1 LGDRSR
7 QRILLI
13 GMMGAGKSTVGGLLA
28 SRLGWPYSDS
38 DAEVELATGA
48 TVPEIFELS
57 GEASFRAEETR
68 VLEAATSSD
77 GPVVVSV
84 AGGAVLSPDNR
95 HLIKSA
101 GFVVW
106 LRAEVKT
113 LAARVGQGA
122 GRPLLNPDPFSALS
136 RLYEERRPLYQQL
149 ADLIVDVDGLSP
161 GEIVDRILAARDD
174 ACA

>member
-1 LGDRSR
+1 
-7 QRILLI
+7 
-13 GMMGAGKSTVGGLLA
+13 MGGLLA

-38 DAEVELATGA
+38 DAEVELSTGA
-48 TVPEIFELS
+48 TVPEIFEVS
-57 GEASFRAEETR
+57 GEAAFRAEEAR
-68 VLEAATSSD
+68 VLEAATTSD

-122 GRPLLNPDPFSALS
+122 GRPLLTPDPFTALS

-161 GEIVDRILAARDD
+161 GDIVDRILVAWDSTRA
-174 ACA
+174 

>member
-1 LGDRSR
+1 
-7 QRILLI
+7 
-13 GMMGAGKSTVGGLLA
+13 MMGAGKSTVGGLLA

-38 DAEVELATGA
+38 DAEVEVSTGA
-48 TVPEIFELS
+48 TVPEIFEVS
-57 GEASFRAEETR
+57 GEAAFRAEETR
-68 VLEAATSSD
+68 VLEGATTSD

-95 HLIKSA
+95 HRIKSA

-106 LRAEVKT
+106 LRADVKT

-122 GRPLLNPDPFSALS
+122 GRPLLTPDVFTALS
-136 RLYEERRPLYQQL
+136 RLYQERRPLYQQL

-161 GEIVDRILAARDD
+161 GEIVDRILAAWDD
-174 ACA
+174 ARA